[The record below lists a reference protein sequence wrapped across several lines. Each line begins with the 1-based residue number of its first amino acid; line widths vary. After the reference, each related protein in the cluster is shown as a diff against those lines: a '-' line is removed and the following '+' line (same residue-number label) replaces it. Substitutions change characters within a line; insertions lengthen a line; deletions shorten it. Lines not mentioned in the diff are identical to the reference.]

1 MENIYTNKT
10 YLQNNPT
17 WHEEGAAVKGQDI
30 LKILERNNLSFNSVC
45 EIGCD
50 SWEIFAQLQKHF
62 QNNITFRGYDI
73 SPQAIDIAK
82 KKEKPNLR
90 FELRDFA
97 HKSNDEFYD
106 LLLVIDVIEHLEN
119 YFSFLESITRRGR
132 YTIFHI
138 PLDVSVWSLFREQ
151 MLIESKQRVGHI
163 HNFTEEFIKSILED
177 TGYTIVDSFYTPP
190 TFEKISFKQK
200 LVNGARKVL
209 FKLNKRFCT
218 KTLGGYSIMLLAKN
232 NV

>member
-17 WHEEGAAVKGQDI
+17 WHEEGAAVKAKDI
-30 LKILERNNLSFNSVC
+30 LKILKRNNLSFNSVC
-45 EIGCD
+45 EIGCG
-50 SWEIFAQLQKHF
+50 SGEILVQLQK
-62 QNNITFRGYDI
+62 QLGNNITFRGYDI
-73 SPQAIDIAK
+73 SPHAIDIAK
-82 KKEKPNLR
+82 KKETTNLH

-97 HKSNDEFYD
+97 NQSNNEFYD

-119 YFSFLESITRRGR
+119 YFSFLESIRSGGC

-138 PLDVSVWSLFREQ
+138 PLDISVWSLFREQ

-163 HNFTEEFIKSILED
+163 HNFTEEFIKSILKD
-177 TGYTIVDSFYTPP
+177 TGYTIIDSFYTPP

-200 LVNGARKVL
+200 CINGARKVL
-209 FKLNKRFCT
+209 FRLNKKFCT

-232 NV
+232 NA